1 MKKKSK
7 SIPQCLGEFVGHIW
21 KAIKTNSPSSSST
34 EETIIFRRTI
44 TEEIEMPKKIIHEQ
58 KRFEK

>member
-1 MKKKSK
+1 MKRKYK

-21 KAIKTNSPSSSST
+21 KAIKTDTSNPPNK
-34 EETIIFRRTI
+34 TIVFRRTI
-44 TEEIEMPKKIIHEQ
+44 TEEVEMPKNIFEEE